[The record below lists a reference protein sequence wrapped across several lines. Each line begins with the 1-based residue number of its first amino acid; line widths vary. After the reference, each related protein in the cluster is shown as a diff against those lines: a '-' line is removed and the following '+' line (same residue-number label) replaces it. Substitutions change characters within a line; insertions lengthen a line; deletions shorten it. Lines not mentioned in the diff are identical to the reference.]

1 MTIVF
6 HFEVTDLMVLVSDVL
21 LTSDGECA
29 VLLLSLIFDAICSCI
44 VMSYLPSAIRCP
56 LCAYVVY

>member
-6 HFEVTDLMVLVSDVL
+6 HCGVMDLMVLVSDVL

-29 VLLLSLIFDAICSCI
+29 VLLLSLLFDAICPNI
-44 VMSYLPSAIRCP
+44 LMSYLPSAIRCP
-56 LCAYVVY
+56 LCAYVMY